1 MIKSIIT
8 NNKLLVAQSCLTL
21 QPHGACQA
29 PLSME
34 YSRQEY

>member
-21 QPHGACQA
+21 QPHGAFQA